1 MGSGINSELPLVG
14 FIGRHIPIPSI
25 KSMFRASDY
34 MTNYGRRAIINART
48 SSESSRN
55 IFSGMIHESEKGSE
69 SLTDEDVVT
78 EAGNLIVAGSDTT
91 GITLTYLVWAVL
103 SQPQLQRELEREVQ
117 DLEADYDDATLENLP
132 LLNAVIKET
141 LRLYGAAPGSLP
153 RCVPEGGATL
163 GGRFIPE
170 GVTVSTQ
177 SWTIHRDANIFPNP
191 DVFDASRW
199 VKAEDTNGQPLS
211 QMAFSPFGAGARTCL
226 GIHLAYMELRLAAA
240 EFFREC
246 RGVKLGED
254 ITWETMKP
262 ENYFLIAPSGHR
274 CEIVRG

>member
-14 FIGRHIPIPSI
+14 FIGRHLPISSI
-25 KSMFRASDY
+25 KAMFRASEY
-34 MTNYGRRAIINART
+34 MSNYGRRAIINART

-55 IFSGMIHESEKGSE
+55 IFAGMIHESEKGSD

-91 GITLTYLVWAVL
+91 AITLTYLVWAVL
-103 SQPQLQRELEREVQ
+103 SQPQLQKELEGEVQ
-117 DLEADYDDATLENLP
+117 DLVVDYDEAALENLP

-153 RCVPEGGATL
+153 RAVPEGGATL
-163 GGRFIPE
+163 GGHFIPE
-170 GVTVSTQ
+170 GITVSTQ
-177 SWTIHRDANIFPNP
+177 SWTMHRDENVFPSP

-199 VKAEDTNGQPLS
+199 LKSENTNS
-211 QMAFSPFGAGARTCL
+211 QSLAQMTFSPFGAGARTCL

-240 EFFREC
+240 EFFREF
-246 RGVKLGED
+246 RGVKLASD
-254 ITWETMKP
+254 VTWETMRP